1 MQTNTLTENTAMEI
15 FTEYLTIK
23 GYSSSSRQ
31 SIINTVKRFVL
42 WSEEQGIELHLITYA
57 DVLAY
62 VSYCRKQGNKQRTIQ
77 VTISCLNHYYT
88 FLISRKE
95 ITENPCSNVT
105 IKGIKRQLLHDIFTP
120 DELDSIYKTFVA
132 SAPAKGIG
140 SQLTHKRNKIIA
152 GLLIYQG
159 LRTEEVARLKVTD
172 INMREGNIFIAGGR
186 RTNER
191 EMLLQAHQLYDVMDY
206 INETRKLLVTV
217 TGKNTDALFVSLGS
231 SDRAGNAIDKMVAS
245 LKKQNAKIKDAKHLR
260 ASVISN
266 WLKVYNI
273 RKVQYMAGHR
283 YVSST
288 EAYQVNNMDGLKEDV
303 NRYHPDI

>member
-15 FTEYLTIK
+15 FTEYLTVK

-31 SIINTVKRFVL
+31 SIINTVKRFTV
-42 WSEEQGIELHLITYA
+42 WSEEQGIELHLITYN
-57 DVLAY
+57 DMLAY
-62 VSYCRKQGNKQRTIQ
+62 VSYCKKQGNKQRTLQ
-77 VTISCLNHYYT
+77 VTIGCISHYYT

-95 ITENPCSNVT
+95 LTENPCSNVT
-105 IKGIKRQLLHDIFTP
+105 IKGIKRKILHDIFTP
-120 DELDSIYKTFVA
+120 DELDGIYKTFVA

-140 SQLTHKRNKIIA
+140 SSLTHKRNKVIA

-159 LRTEEVARLKVTD
+159 LRTEEVARLKVAD
-172 INMREGNIFIAGGR
+172 VIMKEGKIFITGSR

-231 SDRAGNAIDKMVAS
+231 SDKVGNAIDKMVAN

-266 WLKVYNI
+266 WLKIYNI
-273 RKVQYMAGHR
+273 RKVQHMAGHR

-303 NRYHPDI
+303 NRYHPDF